1 MGAVSRE
8 KAEVHWPGSGW
19 GTARGFDACRSSVVN
34 VAAVVSVWYGF
45 AKINGSQFAVLDLEL
60 DRPMG

>member
-1 MGAVSRE
+1 M
-8 KAEVHWPGSGW
+8 HWPGSGW